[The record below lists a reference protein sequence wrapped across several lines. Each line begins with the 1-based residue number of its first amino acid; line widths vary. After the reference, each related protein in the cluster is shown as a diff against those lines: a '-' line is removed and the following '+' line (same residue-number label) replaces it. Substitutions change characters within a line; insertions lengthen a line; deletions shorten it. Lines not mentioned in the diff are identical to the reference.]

1 MTDHWTFKLLFDG
14 ECPYCVKEVR
24 LLKRLDRYDHLVA
37 EDIADASFDPSRYN
51 RTFDQL
57 MATMHGVYPD
67 GTIVTGMN
75 VFREAYRQVGF
86 GWLLAPTGWP
96 VLRPL
101 FDALYRA
108 FAKRRIRLG
117 RLFGR
122 SCDSG
127 RCSVGER

>member
-1 MTDHWTFKLLFDG
+1 MADDWNFKLLFDG

-24 LLKRLDRYDHLVA
+24 LLTRLDRHGYLVA
-37 EDIADASFDPSRYN
+37 EDIADETFDPARYGK
-51 RTFDQL
+51 TDEQL

-75 VFREAYRQVGF
+75 VFREAYRQVGL

-96 VLRPL
+96 VLRPM
-101 FDALYRA
+101 FDAFYRW
-108 FAKRRIRLG
+108 FARRRVRLG

-127 RCSVGER
+127 RCAVGPR